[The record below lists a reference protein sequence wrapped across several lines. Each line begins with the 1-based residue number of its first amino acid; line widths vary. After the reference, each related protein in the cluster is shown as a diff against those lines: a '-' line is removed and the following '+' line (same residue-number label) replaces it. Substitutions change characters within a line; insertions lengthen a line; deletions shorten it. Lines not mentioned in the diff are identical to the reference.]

1 VRILLMLF
9 VAPFLGRAVMWM
21 GNRFGAQSREITE
34 ASREPVR
41 VAD

>member
-1 VRILLMLF
+1 MLF
-9 VAPFLGRAVMWM
+9 AAPFLGRAVMWVS
-21 GNRFGAQSREITE
+21 NRVSAQSREITE